1 MVLNF
6 VPLTLNG
13 TESDLWIRN
22 TFSNLYAI
30 KELVF
35 WQKFTVDEV
44 AGLRTPESWLK
55 AVAPH
60 PEEVPEQNLVQLPEQ
75 FWDLVYLLHK
85 VVPLI
90 QIDFA

>member
-1 MVLNF
+1 
-6 VPLTLNG
+6 
-13 TESDLWIRN
+13 
-22 TFSNLYAI
+22 
-30 KELVF
+30 
-35 WQKFTVDEV
+35 VDEV